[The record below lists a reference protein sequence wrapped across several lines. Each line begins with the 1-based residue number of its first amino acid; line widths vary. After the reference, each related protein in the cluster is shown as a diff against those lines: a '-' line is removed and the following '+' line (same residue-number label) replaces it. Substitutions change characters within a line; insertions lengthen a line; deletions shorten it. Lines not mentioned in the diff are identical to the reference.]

1 MAELHLPVL
10 DLLLVRSNPLVLR
23 CLPAIPVAAP
33 RCHRL
38 AANAASSSKRKRDF
52 SVEQWTEE
60 DLEATAAAPT
70 VVTSMMSF
78 YNAIAI
84 LEVPRDS
91 PSEFAGARLLLL
103 DQTGNVH
110 SIYKEDSVWV
120 GSYWDEFS
128 SLPPI
133 IPRGPIAILG
143 LGGGTAARLLL
154 HLWPEREL
162 IGWEID
168 EILIDKA
175 RDYLG
180 LSELEGKNKHGGGL
194 TIHVDDALSDA
205 NDPEGGFAGI
215 VVDLFSNGDVLPVLK
230 EAQTWLKLRKRL
242 RPGGR
247 IMINCVEEQRREHDD
262 DETLESTITGENHV
276 LYAMSKAFPGEV
288 NWRKLDQVNNKMAF
302 TGPLPNLTRWSQAV
316 PERPRKGTLQWK
328 AFIL

>member
-1 MAELHLPVL
+1 
-10 DLLLVRSNPLVLR
+10 
-23 CLPAIPVAAP
+23 
-33 RCHRL
+33 
-38 AANAASSSKRKRDF
+38 
-52 SVEQWTEE
+52 
-60 DLEATAAAPT
+60 
-70 VVTSMMSF
+70 MMSF

-194 TIHVDDALSDA
+194 TIHIDDALSDA

-230 EAQTWLKLRKRL
+230 EAETWFKLRKRL

-247 IMINCVEEQRREHDD
+247 IMINCVEEQRRGHDD
-262 DETLESTITGENHV
+262 DETLQSTITGENHV
-276 LYAMSKAFPGEV
+276 LYAMSKAFPGEEPQV

-302 TGPLPNLTRWSQAV
+302 TGPLPNLTQWSQAV
-316 PERPRKGTLQWK
+316 PERLRKGTLQWK
-328 AFIL
+328 AFIQ